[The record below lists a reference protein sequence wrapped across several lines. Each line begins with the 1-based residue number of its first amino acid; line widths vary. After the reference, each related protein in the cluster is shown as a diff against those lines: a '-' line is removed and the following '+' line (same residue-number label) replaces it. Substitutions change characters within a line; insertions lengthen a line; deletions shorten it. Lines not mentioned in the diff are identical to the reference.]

1 MYSDKSIS
9 FIIPIYN
16 CASYIED
23 CLHSIISQNIPQK
36 EIILINDGSTDTTQ
50 AICTSY
56 ATKYDF
62 IHLIEQK
69 NAGTSSARNRGL
81 EIATGD
87 YVWFVDS
94 DDMIA
99 DGIIPMIMPYLSE
112 NVEIICFNHIERTA
126 YSDINKMTFHS
137 VEKCSAI
144 SFLEKGLPGYLWNKI
159 FRKDI
164 VENIRFLE
172 GTKNIEDFLFC
183 IEAISDANFIVCLP
197 EVGYIYNCTNQTST
211 SRNKNWENL
220 MKLSSDSF
228 KIHLKLNQIIQN
240 HTGKLKEILSS
251 MLYIS
256 IAGHLR
262 SLLIDYNRTFLL
274 DAIKFY
280 KVNSL
285 YPLKLTKN
293 KKANFFI
300 RITNIRYVI
309 SAIAYVYDLKRKYCV
324 KNI

>member
-1 MYSDKSIS
+1 M
-9 FIIPIYN
+9 
-16 CASYIED
+16 
-23 CLHSIISQNIPQK
+23 
-36 EIILINDGSTDTTQ
+36 
-50 AICTSY
+50 
-56 ATKYDF
+56 
-62 IHLIEQK
+62 
-69 NAGTSSARNRGL
+69 GTSFARNRGI
-81 EIATGD
+81 EIAGGD
-87 YVWFVDS
+87 YIWFVDS
-94 DDMIA
+94 DDMIKN
-99 DGIIPMIMPYLSE
+99 DNITRITSCLEYNP
-112 NVEIICFNHIERTA
+112 EIICFNHIERTA

-262 SLLIDYNRTFLL
+262 SLLIDYNRAFLL